1 MGLGFTH
8 RAWRHGLVGTQL
20 YPRIVEVSDIWK
32 DFLSG
37 DGTLSSQGAT
47 GPRRWSEGQL
57 SPRAGS
63 ISSGLSAIS
72 QWGWGVLG
80 GIVLWGLRFRPR
92 VVGVVEIWK
101 DLRLRDGTISTPC
114 AAGPRRGPEG
124 QLFRRAGF
132 MSSSHSETSPLSWS
146 FHSVRGGID
155 PGDLRFVPEL
165 LEIYRF
171 ERIWEPGMGT
181 YSPRVLQDLDVGP
194 RGNSRRV
201 LIP

>member
-20 YPRIVEVSDIWK
+20 HPRIVEVSDIWK

-63 ISSGLSAIS
+63 MSSGLSAIS

-101 DLRLRDGTISTPC
+101 DLRSRDGTISTPC

-124 QLFRRAGF
+124 QLFHRAGF
-132 MSSSHSETSPLSWS
+132 MSSSHSETGPLSWS
-146 FHSVRGGID
+146 FHSVRAVSTREISVSS
-155 PGDLRFVPEL
+155 PSYWKSTDLKGFGNRGWEL
-165 LEIYRF
+165 IILGCCR
-171 ERIWEPGMGT
+171 T
-181 YSPRVLQDLDVGP
+181 STLV
-194 RGNSRRV
+194 RGATLAV
-201 LIP
+201 C

>member
-1 MGLGFTH
+1 MGSYSP
-8 RAWRHGLVGTQL
+8 RVRRHLHVC
-20 YPRIVEVSDIWK
+20 PRGNS
-32 DFLSG
+32 LSG

-63 ISSGLSAIS
+63 MSSDLSAIS

-80 GIVLWGLRFRPR
+80 GIELWGLRFRPR

-101 DLRLRDGTISTPC
+101 DLRSRDGTISTPC

-124 QLFRRAGF
+124 QLFHRAGF
-132 MSSSHSETSPLSWS
+132 MSSSHSETGPLSWS
-146 FHSVRGGID
+146 FHRVRGGID